1 MKHMKKIQK
10 SIVTTVLIACAL
22 TANAAQIDL
31 GLTLGKTVNSQGNPV
46 IANLTVGTF
55 TGYTDSIGTA
65 FFSGKSYT
73 TLLSSFV
80 TVPELASTL
89 LTSSAG
95 DFYGSFDL
103 GSMATSTRLFALVS
117 TLEATPSAFAF
128 ISGVI
133 GDTSAYGP
141 VWLSPASSAT
151 DINIIEMGTTFS
163 SIYAG
168 SGASISPSTA
178 FDPNGANITIP
189 EPSSASLLA
198 LGMAGLVAL
207 RNRRKS

>member
-1 MKHMKKIQK
+1 MKKIQK
-10 SIVTTVLIACAL
+10 GIITTVLTVCAL

-31 GLTLGKTVNSQGNPV
+31 GLTLGNTVNTAGNPV

-55 TGYTDSIGTA
+55 TGYTDTLGTA
-65 FFSGKSYT
+65 FFSGKNYA
-73 TLLSSFV
+73 TLVSSFV
-80 TVPELASTL
+80 TVPEASSAS

-117 TLEATPSAFAF
+117 TLGATPSSFAF
-128 ISGVI
+128 ISGTI
-133 GDTSAYGP
+133 GGTDAYSP
-141 VWLSPASSAT
+141 MWLAPSSAAT
-151 DINIIEMGTTFS
+151 DVNIIEMGTTFS
-163 SIYAG
+163 YIYAG
-168 SGASISPSTA
+168 NAVLSPSTV
-178 FDPNGANITIP
+178 FDPSGANIALIP

-207 RNRRKS
+207 RARRKS